1 MSSDDGRKTCG
12 IGGWIGGTNVE
23 RKEGRMLKRE
33 LQKWLEEVK
42 DMEQCAELQ
51 VTDIFCAKW
60 SLDSEAN

>member
-23 RKEGRMLKRE
+23 RKEGGMLKRE

-42 DMEQCAELQ
+42 DMEQCAE
-51 VTDIFCAKW
+51 
-60 SLDSEAN
+60 